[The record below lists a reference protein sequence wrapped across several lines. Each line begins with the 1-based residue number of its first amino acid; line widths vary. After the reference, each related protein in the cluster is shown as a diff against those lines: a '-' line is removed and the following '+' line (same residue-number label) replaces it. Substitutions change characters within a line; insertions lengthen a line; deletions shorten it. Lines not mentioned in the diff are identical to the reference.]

1 MNPPLRL
8 RRSPHGGAAG
18 GPAEPVRGG
27 HLLEAGSCVA
37 GRAKRCG
44 ATDTRAV
51 SPGRLRQSAPVGT
64 RWPRAAAWL
73 LVLAA
78 GTAQAGLFDD
88 EEARKAILD
97 ARSRIDQ
104 SEQAARTREAA
115 LTEQINQLRKSLL
128 DLNAAI
134 EQMRADV
141 ARQRGLDEQL
151 QRDVAELQRKQKD
164 VQQGIDERLR
174 RMEPQKVQ
182 LDGKEFL
189 AEPEETRLYGEAV
202 GVLRQGDF
210 AGAVGA
216 FTAFQR
222 RYPNSGYAT
231 AALYW
236 QANAQYGKRDYK
248 EAISSFRTLV
258 GLAPEHPR
266 AAEALLSIA
275 NCQVELKDPKAARR
289 TLDELVKAYPKS
301 EAAQAARERIASIK

>member
-1 MNPPLRL
+1 MGPEVRLLRD
-8 RRSPHGGAAG
+8 SSDS
-18 GPAEPVRGG
+18 PAESVRGG
-27 HLLEAGSCVA
+27 CWKWTTPVAASPLPLEGEPLATRRSRSGAAAGNRLPPS
-37 GRAKRCG
+37 
-44 ATDTRAV
+44 
-51 SPGRLRQSAPVGT
+51 RLRVT
-64 RWPRAAAWL
+64 RWRAAL
-73 LVLAA
+73 LLLLAA

-115 LTEQINQLRKSLL
+115 FNEQINQLRKSLL
-128 DLNAAI
+128 DLNASI
-134 EQMRADV
+134 EQMRADA

-301 EAAQAARERIASIK
+301 EAAQAARERIATK